1 MLFWLI
7 LTFLAQISCVYL
19 WSECV
24 WCSIEC
30 GSDGLLSNF
39 LALNVVKT
47 SLTVA
52 VARHAVK
59 ARCKALTIELKTLRV
74 TAIASFPLDHLGE
87 ELVGMR
93 RYNFG
98 LMNKFLALL
107 LG

>member
-7 LTFLAQISCVYL
+7 LTFLAHISCVDL

-39 LALNVVKT
+39 LALDVVKT
-47 SLTVA
+47 SFTVA
-52 VARHAVK
+52 EAWHTVK
-59 ARCKALTIELKTLRV
+59 ARGEALTIELETLRV
-74 TAIASFPLDHLGE
+74 TAIASFPLDRLGE
-87 ELVGMR
+87 KLVGMR

-98 LMNKFLALL
+98 LLNKFIALL

>member
-7 LTFLAQISCVYL
+7 LTFLAQISCVNL

-24 WCSIEC
+24 GSSIEC

-39 LALNVVKT
+39 LALNVIKT

-52 VARHAVK
+52 VAWHTVE
-59 ARCKALTIELKTLRV
+59 ARCEALTIELKALRV
-74 TAIASFPLDHLGE
+74 TAIASFPLEHLCE
-87 ELVGMR
+87 ELVGVR
-93 RYNFG
+93 RYDFG
-98 LMNKFLALL
+98 LLNKFLALL